1 MLVVGEDPGGLGSGS
16 GPGPLGGQRTEACV
30 CKEGTFRVT
39 VSTITV
45 NTRVPNVQF
54 PNTCGEK
61 VQSPLINTDCLF
73 HTQHNRPSI
82 PPTHRLFVQPQRRGD
97 LLMSP

>member
-82 PPTHRLFVQPQRRGD
+82 PPTTACSSNPRDAGT
-97 LLMSP
+97 S